1 MSEPK
6 KHIKGKFKNINIG
19 NLCLAVTLVAI
30 VFAVIFGIITRH
42 SYKVFDNYDEAIVE
56 TTDNQSRID
65 DINYKRIKRQLDK
78 MKYAFVIEVTKS
90 EQTYQRTKTYGTVK
104 KVVKG
109 EQSYVGQD
117 IAIYEACF
125 MDYYDQID
133 SLFFR
138 SMNSLSIPMVVGK
151 TYLVF
156 GDKIDY
162 AEEYTETLECDEFIV
177 DWGYYMYSF
186 PLDMKI
192 ESITYKDG
200 LTYKEIK
207 DKCYICYTQ
216 EGADKL
222 EIIKEKILD
231 EYI

>member
-1 MSEPK
+1 M
-6 KHIKGKFKNINIG
+6 
-19 NLCLAVTLVAI
+19 
-30 VFAVIFGIITRH
+30 
-42 SYKVFDNYDEAIVE
+42 
-56 TTDNQSRID
+56 
-65 DINYKRIKRQLDK
+65 
-78 MKYAFVIEVTKS
+78 
-90 EQTYQRTKTYGTVK
+90 
-104 KVVKG
+104 VKG

-125 MDYYDQID
+125 MDYYDQIN

-138 SMNSLSIPMVVGK
+138 SMNSLNIPMVVGK

-156 GDKIDY
+156 SDKIDY
-162 AEEYTETLECDEFIV
+162 AEEYTETLECDEFTV